1 MADFYSESDCNFATS
16 GLFSVPG
23 VRFLVAI
30 VTTAALL
37 PASASRT
44 EEIDFDREIA
54 PLLAAHCLDCHS
66 AQEKKGGL
74 DLSQAK
80 AAFAGGD
87 SGKAIV
93 PGDVTSLL
101 MARVEAEEMPPK
113 KPLPKKQRD
122 LLKRWIANG
131 AQWGKDPIDPFQFS
145 SSARAG
151 YDWWSLQPIRRPSL
165 PEVANPQLDGN
176 AVDAFVRAKLQEK
189 GLESSPPADKRTLI
203 RRLAFDLLGLP
214 PTPEEIERFLADESP
229 QAYGKL
235 VERYL
240 DSPHYGERWARHWL
254 DVAHFSESDGFEYD
268 RMRPHAWRYRD
279 WVIRALNADLPYDEF
294 ARLQIAGDVIRPNDP
309 DAIVATGFLVCG
321 AFDGLMPKS
330 EVMRG
335 VMRQDELEDVVSIVS
350 QTFLGLT
357 VNCARC
363 HDHKFDP
370 VSQVDYFRILSAL
383 SGVRRGDRLL
393 PPRESTAEWEQ
404 LLVACKKRLGELE
417 AAARKTVLD
426 KRARDHRNRPEP
438 PQPIAAW
445 DFDDGPQD
453 RIGGLH
459 AKLQGGAKLE
469 GGRLVLDG
477 KQAFAET
484 APLVRDLKEK
494 TLEAWVQLAN
504 LEQRGGGVMT
514 VQALDGGLFDSVVFG
529 ERDPRRWLAGSN
541 FFARTKPFADA
552 PEEAQAATQLT
563 HVAIVYHADGRII
576 GYRNGQPYGQ
586 EYVVEKQAEF
596 PAGKAQVLFGMR
608 HGPPGGNKM
617 LAGGIDRAQ
626 LYDRALTA
634 EEVAL
639 SSGAQPNFVTQAELV
654 AALSVQERRERERLQ
669 MQIAELEERLR
680 GLREVKTFAITPQQP
695 EPTQLLIRGNPQQKG
710 KTLAPGGLPAI
721 VGLSPEFGLAAD
733 APEAERRKRLAEWMT
748 SEKNPLFARTI
759 VNRIWHYHFGRGL
772 IETPN
777 DLGFSGGLP
786 THPELLDW
794 LAAELIA
801 RQWRIKDLHRVLVLS
816 ATYRQDSKP
825 RPEAQAIDAD
835 NRLWWRY
842 PPRRLEAEAVRD
854 ATLAV
859 AGQLNLQLGGPSFM
873 DFRPYVYKTTQY
885 YEPQDPVGAEFNRRS
900 IYRMW
905 ARGGANPL
913 LSTFD
918 CPDPSTTTPKRG
930 STTTPLQALSLFNN
944 SFVLRMAEAFAERV
958 KNEVRESSE
967 KQIERAFLLA
977 VGKSPAPQQMAVAS
991 DFVQRHGL
999 AAFCRVL
1006 LNTNAFLYVD

>member
-1 MADFYSESDCNFATS
+1 VA
-16 GLFSVPG
+16 GLRLWF
-23 VRFLVAI
+23 AI
-30 VTTAALL
+30 VTAAALL
-37 PASASRT
+37 PASASRAA
-44 EEIDFDREIA
+44 EVDFDREIA

-66 AQEKKGGL
+66 AHEKKGGL
-74 DLSQAK
+74 DLSQAT
-80 AAFAGGD
+80 AALAGGD
-87 SGKAIV
+87 SGQAIV
-93 PGDVTSLL
+93 PGNPKSLL
-101 MARVEAEEMPPK
+101 LARIEAEEMPPK
-113 KPLPKKQRD
+113 KPLPEKERE
-122 LLKRWIANG
+122 LLKRWIASG
-131 AQWGKDPIDPFQFS
+131 ARWGTDPIDPFQFTTG
-145 SSARAG
+145 ARAG
-151 YDWWSLQPIRRPSL
+151 YDWWSLQPIRRPAL
-165 PEVANPQLDGN
+165 PEVNKPQTPES
-176 AVDAFVRAKLQEK
+176 AVDAFVRVKLSEA
-189 GLESSPPADKRTLI
+189 GLALSPPADKRRLI

-214 PTPEEIERFLADESP
+214 PTPEQIEQFLADESP
-229 QAYGKL
+229 QAYEKL

-240 DSPHYGERWARHWL
+240 DSPQYGERWARHWL
-254 DVAHFSESDGFEYD
+254 DVAHFGESDGFEYD

-279 WVIRALNADLPYDEF
+279 WVIRAFNADLPYDEF
-294 ARLQIAGDVIRPNDP
+294 ARLQIAGDVLHPKDP
-309 DAIVATGFLVCG
+309 EAIVATGFLVSG

-330 EVMRG
+330 DVMRG

-370 VSQVDYFRILSAL
+370 VSQVDYFRMLSAL
-383 SGVRRGDRLL
+383 SGVRRGDRAL
-393 PPRESTAEWEQ
+393 PSPDSTAEAEQ
-404 LLVACKKRLGELE
+404 QLATGKKRLRELE
-417 AAARKTVLD
+417 AAARKFVLD
-426 KRARDHRNRPEP
+426 RRTREHRKGPEP
-438 PQPIAAW
+438 PEPIATW

-459 AKLQGGAKLE
+459 AKLRGGAKLE
-469 GGRLVLDG
+469 GGRLILDG

-484 APLVRDLKEK
+484 EPLARELQEK
-494 TLEAWVQLAN
+494 SLEAWVQLAN

-514 VQALDGGLFDSVVFG
+514 VQALDGSIFDSLVYG

-541 FFARTKPFADA
+541 FFARTKAFAEA
-552 PEEAQAATQLT
+552 AEETQAATQLT

-576 GYRNGQPYGQ
+576 GYRNGQPYGE
-586 EYVVEKQAEF
+586 EYVVEKQVAF
-596 PAGKAQVLFGMR
+596 SAGKAQVVFGMR

-617 LAGGIDRAQ
+617 LAGAIDRAQ

-634 EEVAL
+634 EQVAI

-654 AALSVQERRERERLQ
+654 AALSAQERGERERLQ
-669 MQIAELEERLR
+669 KQIAQLEERLR
-680 GLREVKTFAITPQQP
+680 ALREVKAFAITPQQP

-721 VGLSPEFGLAAD
+721 AGLSADFGLAAD
-733 APEAERRKRLAEWMT
+733 APEGERRKRLAQWMT

-801 RQWRIKDLHRVLVLS
+801 KKWRLKELHRVLVLS
-816 ATYRQDSKP
+816 ATYRQDSRP
-825 RPEAQAIDAD
+825 RPEAEAIDAD

-842 PPRRLEAEAVRD
+842 PPRRLEAEGVRD
-854 ATLAV
+854 ALLAV
-859 AGQLNLQLGGPSFM
+859 AGELNPQLGGPSFM
-873 DFRPYVYKTTQY
+873 DFRPYVYKSTQY

-944 SFVLRMAEAFAERV
+944 SFVLRMAESFAERV
-958 KNEVRESSE
+958 RKEAGESSDE
-967 KQIERAFLLA
+967 QIERAFLLA
-977 VGKSPAPQQMAVAS
+977 TGQAPAPQQAAVAS
-991 DFVQRHGL
+991 QFVQRHGL

-1006 LNTNAFLYVD
+1006 LNTNAFLYID